1 MPIFVNFDRSIPSI
15 WNGLDQLVVQIA
27 LAVIDDLVD
36 EHVGNRLTVL
46 VDGIGRSDEL
56 LSAIWA
62 ARPP

>member
-1 MPIFVNFDRSIPSI
+1 VPIFVNFDRSIPSI